1 MKKVLL
7 LLVGGLFVITTS
19 TKAQTYERPLGSE
32 LSIGISPML
41 PVGDFS
47 NAYSFGLGGDLKY
60 AYNFDESI
68 ALTLSAGYNNFW
80 GKKTTVAGVEFTPK
94 AQGFVPIKA
103 GVRFSA
109 GQFYAEPQ
117 IGVAISTNSENDRIT
132 KSSSSLTYA
141 GQVGVMV
148 NRNFD
153 IGFRY
158 EAISTGFNKSNG
170 DQRTLGSLALRL
182 GFTID

>member
-1 MKKVLL
+1 ML
-7 LLVGGLFVITTS
+7 LLVGGLFVMATS
-19 TKAQTYERPLGSE
+19 IKAQTYERPIGSE
-32 LSIGISPML
+32 LSIGVSPML
-41 PVGDFS
+41 PVGDFGKS
-47 NAYSFGLGGDLKY
+47 YSFGLGGDLKY

-68 ALTLSAGYNNFW
+68 AFTLSAGYNNFW
-80 GKKTTVAGVEFTPK
+80 GKKTTIGNVDFTPK

-117 IGVAISTNSENDRIT
+117 IGVAISTNSDNDRIT
-132 KSSSSLTYA
+132 KNNSSLTYA

-148 NRNFD
+148 NQNFD

-158 EAISTGFNKSNG
+158 EGISTGFNKSNG
-170 DQRTLGSLALRL
+170 DARTLSTLALRL